1 MTDKEKRELH
11 TETILNHINIVRDL
25 CYQMGIP
32 ELGNAHDLSKFSPD
46 EFDIYKWANG
56 KRSPHD
62 NARDE
67 LGYSP
72 SWYLHYHRNPHHWQH
87 FLDIVDAIPNE
98 DGTFTIKC
106 KAIKMPYDRVIEM
119 FCDQWGA
126 SKTYDKETFSL
137 KAPLEY
143 YKNKC
148 EGQRAMYPASE
159 ALLKRLINQLA
170 DSESEADFINWYNIN
185 KETLQK
191 KYEKDSLEY

>member
-11 TETILNHINIVRDL
+11 TETILKHIKIVKDL

-32 ELGNAHDLSKFSPD
+32 ELGDAHDLSKFSPD

-72 SWYLHYHRNPHHWQH
+72 SWYLHYHRNFHHWQSY
-87 FLDIVDAIPNE
+87 LDIVDATPNG
-98 DGTFTIKC
+98 DNTFTIVCKC
-106 KAIKMPYDRVIEM
+106 IKMPYDRVIEM

-126 SKTYDKETFSL
+126 SKTYSKETFSL

-170 DSESEADFINWYNIN
+170 DSESEDDFINWYNIN
-185 KETLQK
+185 KDTLQK
-191 KYEKDSLEY
+191 KYEKDSLNY

>member
-11 TETILNHINIVRDL
+11 TETILNHIKAVRDL
-25 CYQMGIP
+25 CYKMGIP
-32 ELGNAHDLSKFSPD
+32 ELGEAHDLSKFSPD
-46 EFDIYKWANG
+46 EFEIYKYATG

-62 NARDE
+62 VAREE

-72 SWYLHYHRNPHHWQH
+72 SWYLHYHRNLHHWQSY
-87 FLDIVDAIPNE
+87 LDIVDATPNG
-98 DGTFTIKC
+98 DNTFTIVCKC
-106 KAIKMPYDRVIEM
+106 IKMPYDRVIEM

-126 SKTYDKETFSL
+126 SKTYSNETFSL

-159 ALLKRLINQLA
+159 ALLKRLLNQLA
-170 DSESEADFINWYNIN
+170 DSESEDDFINWYNIN
-185 KETLQK
+185 KEALQK

>member
-1 MTDKEKRELH
+1 MTDKEKRDLH
-11 TETILNHINIVRDL
+11 TETILNHIGVVRDL

-72 SWYLHYHRNPHHWQH
+72 SWYLHYHRNFHHWQSY
-87 FLDIVDAIPNE
+87 LDIVDATPNG
-98 DGTFTIKC
+98 DGTFTIVCKC
-106 KAIKMPYDRVIEM
+106 IKMPYDRVIEM

-126 SKTYDKETFSL
+126 SKTYSKEAFSL

-170 DSESEADFINWYNIN
+170 DSESEADFINWYNTN
-185 KETLQK
+185 KEALQK
-191 KYEKDSLEY
+191 KYKKDSLEY

>member
-1 MTDKEKRELH
+1 MTDKEKRDLH
-11 TETILNHINIVRDL
+11 TETIVTHINTVRDL
-25 CYQMGIP
+25 CYKMGIP

-46 EFDIYKWANG
+46 EFEIYKWADG

-72 SWYLHYHRNPHHWQH
+72 SWYLHYQRNPHHWQH
-87 FLDIVDAIPNE
+87 FLDIVDATPNE

-126 SKTYDKETFSL
+126 SKTYSKDAFSL

-159 ALLKRLINQLA
+159 ALLKKLINQLA
-170 DSESEADFINWYNIN
+170 DSESEDDFINWYNIN

-191 KYEKDSLEY
+191 KYEKDSLIY